1 MLHIGM
7 DLSRMRLDVH
17 VMDGEGAT
25 VEVSKW
31 APDADGLRQ
40 LAQHM
45 AEYSQP
51 VLGVI
56 ESINGARFV
65 HDNLELDGWRVE
77 IADAQRAKGLA
88 PLPCK
93 TDRIDAQVLA
103 ELSRRDLV
111 PAIWLPPPRV
121 RAAREQAR
129 WRLHLVR
136 HRTALKNRIHSALL
150 SFWDPCPVSG
160 LFGTAGRKLP
170 AKLALPE
177 PWGSDVEAAVG
188 LIDVIDQQIGPDRDE
203 AKGRWRQPSVRAV
216 ADDCPGGGLDIGVH
230 NRCRTW
236 RYLPVRLAQQ
246 TLRLHRTVPQDVPV
260 WGQGPPGIAVQEWAH
275 VLALGL
281 DRGSH
286 PCFQPFRIRPALPAH
301 RQAAGTAAR
310 KEGGAGGAGAYP
322 GRGDVVHAHAPGA
335 VRPSPSDIGGGGMNP
350 NDLSSAGRLHVIS
363 LVA

>member
-7 DLSRMRLDVH
+7 DLSRRRLDVH

-45 AEYSQP
+45 AEYGQP

-56 ESINGARFV
+56 ESMNGARFV
-65 HDNLELDGWRVE
+65 HDNLELAGWRVE
-77 IADAQRAKGLA
+77 IADAQKAKGLA
-88 PLPCK
+88 PLTCK
-93 TDRIDAQVLA
+93 TDRIDARVLA

-121 RAAREQAR
+121 RAEREQAR

-150 SFWDPCPVSG
+150 SFGHPCPVSD
-160 LFGTAGRKLP
+160 LFGTAGRELL

-188 LIDVIDQQIGPDRDE
+188 LIDIIDQQIGAIE
-203 AKGRWRQPSVRAV
+203 TKLRADGATHPYV
-216 ADDCPGGGLDIGVH
+216 PL
-230 NRCRTW
+230 
-236 RYLPVRLAQQ
+236 LM
-246 TLRLHRTVPQDVPV
+246 TVPGVG
-260 WGQGPPGIAVQEWAH
+260 WILGYTIAAE
-275 VLALGL
+275 LGDISRFASPNKL
-281 DRGSH
+281 CGYTGLCPKVYQSGGKDHRGSLSKNGPTYLRWALIEAATH
-286 PCFQPFRIRPALPAH
+286 ASSHSAYAQHYQRTAKRLGRQRGKKVARVELARTLAEAMWYMLTRQVPFAPARPTS
-301 RQAAGTAAR
+301 AAA
-310 KEGGAGGAGAYP
+310 
-322 GRGDVVHAHAPGA
+322 
-335 VRPSPSDIGGGGMNP
+335 
-350 NDLSSAGRLHVIS
+350 
-363 LVA
+363 